1 MAEVPSETTVR
12 EKPVEQVDTVV
23 IRFAG
28 DSGDGMQL
36 TGTQFTNES
45 AIAGNDIATL
55 PDYPAE
61 IRAPAGTLAGVS
73 GFQVN
78 FSQARVFTPGDR
90 PDVLVVMNPA
100 AFSVNIADLRDG
112 GILVADSDAFTLSNI
127 RKAGM
132 DGDPLADASLNK
144 RVRVFAVPLTR
155 MTTDSIKDM
164 GLPNK
169 TMVRCKNFFAL
180 GLCSWM
186 FNRPIEQTLTWI
198 GAKFAKS
205 PALVE
210 ANTRVF
216 KAGWNFGET
225 TEVFVHTYE
234 VKPAD
239 IEPGTYTNMT
249 GNRALALGLMAAASK
264 AGKSMFFGS
273 YPITPASDILHEL
286 AAHKNFD
293 VTTFQAEDE
302 IAAVCS
308 AIGASF
314 GGALGVTAS
323 SGPGIAL
330 KGEAIGLAVM
340 TELPLVIVNVQRG
353 GPSTGLPTK
362 TEQADLMQ
370 ALYGRN
376 GESPL
381 AIVAPATPVEC
392 FDMAFEAVHVAL
404 KYMVPVMILSD
415 GYLANGAQPWKI
427 PDYDE
432 LPDISVRYWKGDLG
446 FHPYLRNEDT
456 LARPWVIPGTPGFE
470 HRIGGLEKDYDS
482 GDISYDPANHERMTR
497 VRAEKIERVNED
509 LDPPR
514 VEGSELG
521 ELLMVGWG
529 STYGALAQATEELNA
544 EGLATGHLHLRWL
557 NPLPVEE
564 LKRIFARY
572 KTIVVPELNMGQLV
586 RILRERLLV
595 DAIPVSRIQGQPFKV
610 GELKARVKAIVEEG
624 R

>member
-1 MAEVPSETTVR
+1 MR

-78 FSQARVFTPGDR
+78 FSQDRVFTPGDR

-100 AFSVNIADLRDG
+100 AFSVNIADLSDG

-239 IEPGTYTNMT
+239 IEPGNYTNLT

-264 AGKSMFFGS
+264 
-273 YPITPASDILHEL
+273 
-286 AAHKNFD
+286 
-293 VTTFQAEDE
+293 
-302 IAAVCS
+302 
-308 AIGASF
+308 
-314 GGALGVTAS
+314 
-323 SGPGIAL
+323 
-330 KGEAIGLAVM
+330 AVM

-381 AIVAPATPVEC
+381 AIVAPATPVDC

-482 GDISYDPANHERMTR
+482 GDISYDPVNHERMTR

-509 LDPPR
+509 LDPPC

-529 STYGALAQATEELNA
+529 STYGALAQATEELNG

-595 DAIPVSRIQGQPFKV
+595 DAIPVSRVQGQPFKV